1 MANKT
6 VELKVLV
13 DPDVRSQI
21 DKVRGRVP
29 MSTWLRD
36 AAQVRMRA
44 EEALRKV
51 AANMAQIQSVQD
63 MPLTFHVQ
71 EDLLRHLLEDL

>member
-13 DPDVRSQI
+13 DPDVRTQI

-36 AAQVRMRA
+36 AAQIRMRV
-44 EEALRKV
+44 EEMLRRADKEGTR
-51 AANMAQIQSVQD
+51 SLHT
-63 MPLTFHVQ
+63 PQ
-71 EDLLRHLLEDL
+71 EVLRPLLEGL